1 MSNIGPNIL
10 ETKNLQQY
18 YSGSKAALF
27 IILLFTVHFYGYETS
42 MHPYQ
47 VVKFLMWRY
56 VTLKT
61 TYFQTR
67 EENKITFYYTI
78 LSQPPDL

>member
-18 YSGSKAALF
+18 YSGSKTGLF
-27 IILLFTVHFYGYETS
+27 IIFLFTVHFYGYETS

-47 VVKFLMWRY
+47 VVKIPNVEICNAKNNVFSDKR
-56 VTLKT
+56 
-61 TYFQTR
+61 R
-67 EENKITFYYTI
+67 E
-78 LSQPPDL
+78 